1 MTVEPFG
8 KVHYWDR
15 PDGSGRMIRA
25 TILLGPQIKGAKMGL
40 AIDGSRPMEDLFG
53 EKLLEAR
60 LPSPSNHVR
69 VAAARAM
76 GTYLAKRSA
85 DHKVTVAYW
94 ATGPDGQDIQG
105 LGDLAWSEAEKFDF
119 GPPDHYGTSR
129 QLLPALKY
137 FTDGQQR
144 KDLYDALLGIYTF
157 ITSGAIEDMDAVKQ
171 YCTQLASDIDAGRRN
186 DLKLIILGLGSRV
199 DQDQLDE
206 LGDLVPGADVDLW
219 DATLVP
225 GTRDE
230 VMAWF
235 VPEIKHAVVEGT
247 ILVPRDGIIR
257 DGMGTVVV
265 DYRDSGL
272 PDVLEFV
279 LPPCARSFSLEFVG
293 HTAAQPLP

>member
-8 KVHYWDR
+8 KVHYWDV
-15 PDGSGRMIRA
+15 PDGSGRIVRA
-25 TILLGPQIKGAKMGL
+25 TILLGPQIEGAKMGL
-40 AIDGSRPMEDLFG
+40 AIDGSRSMEDLFG
-53 EKLLEAR
+53 ERLLEAG

-69 VAAARAM
+69 VAAAQAM
-76 GTYLAKRSA
+76 SAYLAKRSA
-85 DHKVTVAYW
+85 DRKVAAIYW
-94 ATGPDGQDIQG
+94 ATGPGGRDIQV
-105 LGDLAWSEAEKFDF
+105 LGDFAWSEVEKFDF
-119 GPPDHYGTSR
+119 SPPDHYGMGR

-144 KDLYDALLGIYTF
+144 KDLRDALLGIYTF

-171 YCTQLASDIDAGRRN
+171 YCTQLARDIDAGRRN
-186 DLKLIILGLGSRV
+186 DLNLIILGLGNQV

-219 DATLVP
+219 DVTLIP

-247 ILVPRDGIIR
+247 ILIPRDGIIR
-257 DGMGTVVV
+257 DNVGNVVV

-272 PDVLEFV
+272 PDILRFV
-279 LPPCARSFSLEFVG
+279 LPPYAESFSLEFVG
-293 HTAAQPLP
+293 YTATQPLP